1 MSKLAPVVLFV
12 YNRLEHTTKTIESLS
27 QNPLASKCI
36 LYIFSDAPKSES
48 VAKDVQRVREYISTL
63 SLKGYFKE
71 VIITESK
78 INKGLAN
85 SIIDGVTNV
94 MQKHGRAIVLED
106 DLLCA
111 PDFLDFMN
119 QSLDFYQDN
128 HRIGSISGYSPLKA
142 LPQHYSKDIWIASRT
157 SSYGWATWVDRWQE
171 IKWNIDDFEVFK
183 RDKKARKRFDECGSD
198 RYDRLRR
205 QLEVGA
211 NSWSIRFGY
220 WQFRAGKYTVFPSH
234 TRIQNIGWDGS
245 GMHSNE
251 YDNYDIF
258 NSKITTKNIPFKLEH
273 VKPNIEIINMLKHIY
288 SGSIPSRIAR
298 YLRNNGFE
306 KLEKFLRNI
315 IKKGR

>member
-27 QNPLASKCI
+27 QNPLASKSI
-36 LYIFSDAPKSES
+36 LYIFSDAPKSDS

-71 VIITESK
+71 VVITESK

-157 SSYGWATWVDRWQE
+157 SSLGWATWVDRWQE
-171 IKWNIDDFEVFK
+171 IKWNIDDFEAFK

-234 TRIQNIGWDGS
+234 TRIQHIGWDGS
-245 GMHSNE
+245 GVHGIYE
-251 YDNYDIF
+251 GPLDTHIYD
-258 NSKITTKNIPFKLEH
+258 KPIPFKLETINLDI
-273 VKPNIEIINMLKHIY
+273 KIINMLKHIY